1 MAVSSPYSGKNPKW
15 EGYGL
20 NRNNPL
26 FTRLHGFVS
35 NQSEHDWL
43 EQRFSNM
50 TVKER
55 LLFLG
60 ALELERPKETS
71 SVIEIANGLTHY
83 ELYYGAGTDKAL
95 GNFVMEHLD
104 RPNVVARHF
113 LDVERVGAA
122 YRDRDHGIF
131 QQGHY
136 IRRTALPSSL
146 THESSVPL
154 SVTGDYAIRVKLA
167 SRSNMDGVWVGFPD
181 TGEHMDIAYPDELRL
196 GLDALQAET
205 LQECIVLT
213 VDCCLPQLTNIPS
226 QYSSADTLIRHAID
240 FGYAWAEQGRGNPYW
255 FYKWQAVMEVEHCHR
270 LDQALDYT
278 MDLHHYS
285 YVPPGV
291 EPAVFGRELAI
302 HENIIPKSGLLSEC
316 FDGKAYLEG
325 YIQYYEL
332 STTEH
337 GQVAWTGDMDP
348 YGYCFAKQSTDPSLT
363 M

>member
-1 MAVSSPYSGKNPKW
+1 M
-15 EGYGL
+15 

-154 SVTGDYAIRVKLA
+154 
-167 SRSNMDGVWVGFPD
+167 
-181 TGEHMDIAYPDELRL
+181 
-196 GLDALQAET
+196 
-205 LQECIVLT
+205 
-213 VDCCLPQLTNIPS
+213 
-226 QYSSADTLIRHAID
+226 
-240 FGYAWAEQGRGNPYW
+240 
-255 FYKWQAVMEVEHCHR
+255 
-270 LDQALDYT
+270 
-278 MDLHHYS
+278 
-285 YVPPGV
+285 
-291 EPAVFGRELAI
+291 
-302 HENIIPKSGLLSEC
+302 
-316 FDGKAYLEG
+316 
-325 YIQYYEL
+325 
-332 STTEH
+332 
-337 GQVAWTGDMDP
+337 
-348 YGYCFAKQSTDPSLT
+348 
-363 M
+363 